1 MPSINEYKALDLE
14 SAASSGVGAQKGRL
28 GAVKWVIPLGV
39 LLFGGYLTYASIYR
53 KPANSGFGNEDFVTS
68 KTNAPALGDEIVLAQ
83 RDLGKFV
90 IPPEPSKPVSV
101 VEPPA
106 PQAPMAPPSTA
117 IIAPQEPFIPEAPQP
132 PQTIIAPAAPPVAVD
147 EGLATTPLER
157 VQTPQEQAQEEQK
170 IIEVKQA
177 AERVKQAK
185 AQKLADDEREKWRR
199 LGAASMINDAS
210 SNEVPPDAPIA
221 TALNDEKD
229 PNLAFL
235 ANASKAPLET
245 TKANLIPRTDA
256 LVPQGTL
263 IAGVLETA
271 IQSDL
276 PGMVRAVT
284 SSDVYSFDGRRVLI
298 PAGTRLIGDY
308 KSGLATGQT
317 RVFIVWTRMLR
328 SDGVSVQLGS
338 PGTDELGQAGMTG
351 FVDKHYAER
360 YGSAILL
367 SVVGGATQFLQN
379 WLAPQQNSGST
390 STTTTDPITGISV
403 TVTTNGSQ
411 TAADAQKIA
420 VQKSTDTI
428 NQIAQDALKD
438 SSKIPPTISV
448 DQGAKIVIF
457 VKRDLDFSAFYPD
470 PLKQAL
476 RDIINE
482 RRTKRIP
489 Q

>member
-1 MPSINEYKALDLE
+1 MPSLNEYKVLDLE
-14 SAASSGVGAQKGRL
+14 SSAMSGVGSQKSSF
-28 GAVKWVIPLGV
+28 GAVKWVVPLLV
-39 LLFGGYLTYASIYR
+39 LLFGAYLTYQSLTR
-53 KPANSGFGNEDFVTS
+53 KTSNSEFGNEDFVTT
-68 KTNAPALGDEIVLAQ
+68 KGNAPALGDEIVVAQ

-90 IPPEPSKPVSV
+90 IPQ
-101 VEPPA
+101 EPPKPQPITE

-117 IIAPQEPFIPEAPQP
+117 ITAPDTPLIPEAPQP
-132 PQTIIAPAAPPVAVD
+132 PQTIIAPPAPPEALN
-147 EGLATTPLER
+147 GAATPA
-157 VQTPQEQAQEEQK
+157 QTPE
-170 IIEVKQA
+170 ILVL
-177 AERVKQAK
+177 KQAK
-185 AQKLADDEREKWRR
+185 AQKAIDDDREKWRR
-199 LGAASMINDAS
+199 LGAASMINDVS

-235 ANASKAPLET
+235 ANASKAPVET
-245 TKANLIPRTDA
+245 SKANLIPRIDA

-308 KSGLATGQT
+308 KSGIATGQT

-360 YGSAILL
+360 YGAAVLL

-379 WLAPQQNSGST
+379 WLAPQQSSGST
-390 STTTTDPITGISV
+390 STTTTDPVTGISV
-403 TVTTNGSQ
+403 TITTQGNQ

-420 VQKSTDTI
+420 VEKSTDTI

-476 RDIINE
+476 RDIVNE
-482 RRTKRIP
+482 RRTKRISK
-489 Q
+489 